1 MTTPRPPRRFHL
13 LRMLLL
19 PLVAAVAASCAPP
32 VASTASTTGAARGAD
47 CPAGA
52 HHDLCVRSVA
62 QARSDTAARA
72 IAFALRQVGVP
83 YNSADRLGPN
93 GYDCSG
99 LVWRSYVAGGV
110 DIGAR
115 TSGAIATPG
124 GVRAVV
130 PMHERRP
137 GDVLWHT
144 GHVTIALADGKMV
157 EAAKPGT
164 NVRVVGQAHRGF
176 TRAIAISAP

>member
-1 MTTPRPPRRFHL
+1 MSTPRQRTPR
-13 LRMLLL
+13 LRVLLLL
-19 PLVAAVAASCAPP
+19 PALAALAAACAPSP
-32 VASTASTTGAARGAD
+32 AGTARAAGATTAA
-47 CPAGA
+47 CPAGV

-62 QARSDTAARA
+62 QARSDTAGRA
-72 IAFALRQVGVP
+72 IAFALAQVGVP
-83 YNSADRLGPN
+83 YSTANRLGPN

-99 LVWRSYVAGGV
+99 LVWRSYVAGGL

-115 TSGAIATPG
+115 TSSTIGAPG
-124 GVRAVV
+124 GVRSVV

-137 GDVLWHT
+137 GDVLWHS
-144 GHVTIALADGKMV
+144 GHVALALADGLMV

-164 NVRVVGQAHRGF
+164 NVRVTTTAYRSF